1 MDAVLLHA
9 AQELAEEKPSV
20 HVDAVHVDEPVDL
33 AVDAVHVDEP
43 IDLTVDEPT
52 TANEQPLKA
61 EPLLT
66 PSGDFFIY

>member
-20 HVDAVHVDEPVDL
+20 QEPIDL
-33 AVDAVHVDEP
+33 AVDEP

-52 TANEQPLKA
+52 TANEQALKA

-66 PSGDFFIY
+66 PSGI

>member
-20 HVDAVHVDEPVDL
+20 EKQVYL
-33 AVDAVHVDEP
+33 AVDEP

-52 TANEQPLKA
+52 TSVANEQALKA

-66 PSGDFFIY
+66 PSGI